1 MERRGFAEGK
11 FNQRVFLIFTAG
23 FLAGL
28 AMIYIGR
35 QRLVAETQFLGSLSV
50 ERTGLLDMDGSM
62 LFLYSLRQRGGPVLL
77 LILLSAAG
85 AGGLA
90 VCLSLVWAGFCAGV
104 ILSVLSLRYGIRGI
118 LLFVGGCVP
127 QILFLIPSYLL
138 LLRWCILLPGGG
150 RADRFLFGGMGGK
163 NVSARRFSF
172 RPGLL
177 ILAFFLFFLGCM
189 TEGYVNPMVLKKFFL
204 LF

>member
-1 MERRGFAEGK
+1 MK
-11 FNQRVFLIFTAG
+11 FNQRAFLIFMAG
-23 FLAGL
+23 FLTGL
-28 AMIYIGR
+28 VLIYVGR

-50 ERTGLLDMDGSM
+50 EQTGLLEIDRSM

-90 VCLSLVWAGFCAGV
+90 VCLYLIWAGFCAGV

-127 QILFLIPSYLL
+127 QILFLIPAYLL
-138 LLRWCILLPGGG
+138 FLRWCILLPGRSGWMGRKLSGG
-150 RADRFLFGGMGGK
+150 STEAGRGY
-163 NVSARRFSF
+163 ARHFPA

-177 ILAFFLFFLGCM
+177 LTALFLFFLGCVM
-189 TEGYVNPMVLKKFFL
+189 EGYVNPLVLKKFFL

>member
-1 MERRGFAEGK
+1 MK
-11 FNQRVFLIFTAG
+11 FNQRAFLIFMAG
-23 FLAGL
+23 FLTGL
-28 AMIYIGR
+28 VLIYMGQ
-35 QRLVAETQFLGSLSV
+35 QRLVAETQFLGSMSV
-50 ERTGLLDMDGSM
+50 EQTGLLEIDRSM
-62 LFLYSLRQRGGPVLL
+62 LFLYSLRQRGGPALL

-90 VCLSLVWAGFCAGV
+90 VCLYLIWAGFCAGV

-138 LLRWCILLPGGG
+138 LLRWCILLPGRSGRTYRKPSGG
-150 RADRFLFGGMGGK
+150 AMEGSMGY
-163 NVSARRFSF
+163 ARRF
-172 RPGLL
+172 PAHAGLL
-177 ILAFFLFFLGCM
+177 LTSLLLFFLGCM
-189 TEGYVNPMVLKKFFL
+189 MEGYVNPLVLKKFFL